1 MANTERISISVD
13 KQRAGRIRSLV
24 ESGAYPSIS
33 SAYDAAAEELLA
45 REAERKEWWDET
57 LRRCDEAEKHPE
69 KLLDVDTFFRAI
81 RTDIERLRK
90 SEGKIR

>member
-33 SAYDAAAEELLA
+33 SAFDAAADVLLA
-45 REAERKEWWDET
+45 RVAESEAWWEET
-57 LRRCDEAEKHPE
+57 LRRCDEAEQHPE
-69 KLLDVDTFFRAI
+69 RMLDFDTFFSEVRA
-81 RTDIERLRK
+81 DIERLKKKGGRA
-90 SEGKIR
+90 R